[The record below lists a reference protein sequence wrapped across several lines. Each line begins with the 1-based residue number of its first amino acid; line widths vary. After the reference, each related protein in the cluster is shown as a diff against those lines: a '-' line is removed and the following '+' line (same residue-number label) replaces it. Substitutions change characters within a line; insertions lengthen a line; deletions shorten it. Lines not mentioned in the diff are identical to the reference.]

1 MIDLEPIL
9 LHLPLDPPLRLTA
22 AAPPV
27 SSLSVALVRVSSEE
41 RTAYGEAAI
50 ADPAV
55 FADAVD
61 FFADTLT
68 HGSHRDF
75 GVLWQRMMSLL
86 AEHQPAPVEEYR
98 AVLSAIDMALWDL
111 AGQELGVPCHRLLG
125 GSRTRQI
132 DCYASGLFA
141 DDPGLEEAAK
151 RLRKRFGAIQLTLTG
166 DVTRDLRATKLVRL
180 AAGDEAP
187 LLVDAAGVYTDLEEA
202 TRVGQALE
210 RAEVFWFEEALPDG
224 RWEDYRALRRTIGPA
239 LAAGRKLTSL
249 TAFGAALDAEALD
262 VVVADL
268 RRCGG
273 LSAGRRVADRASLQG
288 ARVTFH
294 TGLSP
299 LAQLTAAQLVTA
311 YAHAGP
317 IQVLPHETALAEL
330 VQPAPVFKNGFL
342 RVPEGPGL
350 GATVSEDFLDQ
361 YRVELPSDE

>member
-9 LHLPLDPPLRLTA
+9 LQVPLDEPLRLSTTDS
-22 AAPPV
+22 V
-27 SSLSVALVRVSSEE
+27 FSLSIALVRVSSGD
-41 RTAYGEAAI
+41 RTACGEAAI
-50 ADPAV
+50 TDMAV

-68 HGSHRDF
+68 HGNPSDY
-75 GVLWQRMMSLL
+75 GVLWQRMMALL
-86 AEHQPAPVEEYR
+86 PEHEPAPLDDYM
-98 AVLSAIDMALWDL
+98 AVLGAIDMALWDL

-141 DDPGLEEAAK
+141 DDPRLEDATK
-151 RLRKRFGAIQLTLTG
+151 QLRKRFGAIQLALTG
-166 DVTRDLRATKLVRL
+166 DAARDIRATKLVRL

-187 LLVDAAGVYTDLEEA
+187 LLVDAAGAYADLEEA

-210 RAEVFWFEEALPDG
+210 RAEVFCFEEALPEG
-224 RWEDYRALRRTIGPA
+224 RWEDYRSLRNTIGPA
-239 LAAGRKLTSL
+239 MAAGRKLTSL
-249 TAFGAALDAEALD
+249 PQFAKALETEALD
-262 VVVADL
+262 VAVADL

-273 LSAGRRVADRASLQG
+273 ISAGRRIAELAPLHG

-299 LAQLTAAQLVTA
+299 IAQLAAAQLVTA

-317 IQVLPHETALAEL
+317 IQVSPQQTALTGL
-330 VQPAPVFKNGFL
+330 LDPAPVFKNGFL

-350 GATVSEDFLDQ
+350 GATVSEDFLSK
-361 YRVELPSDE
+361 YRVELPPDE

>member
-9 LHLPLDPPLRLTA
+9 LHLPLDEPLRLTA
-22 AAPPV
+22 AEGSV
-27 SSLSVALVRVSSEE
+27 SSLSVALVRVSSDDH
-41 RTAYGEAAI
+41 TAYGEAGL
-50 ADPAV
+50 ADPAI

-68 HGSHRDF
+68 HGNPTDF
-75 GVLWQRMMSLL
+75 GILWQRMMALL
-86 AEHQPAPVEEYR
+86 PEFEPAPAEEYM
-98 AVLSAIDMALWDL
+98 AVLGAIDMALWDL

-141 DDPGLEEAAK
+141 DDPRLEDATK
-151 RLRKRFGAIQLTLTG
+151 RLRKRFGAIQLALTG
-166 DVTRDLRATKLVRL
+166 DAQRDLRATKQVRL

-187 LLVDAAGVYTDLEEA
+187 LLVDAGGEYADLEAA
-202 TRVGQALE
+202 TMVGQALE
-210 RAEVFWFEEALPDG
+210 RAEVFWFEEALPAG
-224 RWEDYRALRRTIGPA
+224 RWEDYHSLRNTIGPA
-239 LAAGRKLTSL
+239 LAAGRNLTDL
-249 TAFGAALDAEALD
+249 PAFAEALQAEALD
-262 VVVADL
+262 VAVADL

-273 LSAGRRVADRASLQG
+273 LSAGRRLADLALLHG

-299 LAQLTAAQLVTA
+299 LAQVAAAQLVTA

-317 IQVLPHETALAEL
+317 IQVLPHPTALTEL

-350 GATVSEDFLDQ
+350 GATVCEDFLSK
-361 YRVELPSDE
+361 YRVELPPDE